1 MQITRHVKTL
11 HNTVTSDT
19 YDSFREAF
27 SERLGGAGT
36 GTDSGFRAG
45 IPETMGAAAVEDM
58 GVAWPEGLDLVAQGV
73 LDLAGEDDARL
84 LPSWL

>member
-1 MQITRHVKTL
+1 
-11 HNTVTSDT
+11 
-19 YDSFREAF
+19 
-27 SERLGGAGT
+27 
-36 GTDSGFRAG
+36 
-45 IPETMGAAAVEDM
+45 MGAAAVEDM